1 MRVLITGAGGFVGG
15 HLATFLCRET
25 PLELHGTLLNG
36 ETRPELATLGVA
48 THTLD
53 LRDAGSVQRLLA
65 DVRPERIY
73 HLAGQAYVPQSFETP
88 WETLEINVRGPLN
101 LFQALHEL
109 NLTDTRILV
118 IGSAEM
124 YGLVRPEQS
133 PLTEATPFAPPSPYS
148 VSKIAQD
155 MLALQFFLS
164 YKMFTVRMRPF
175 NHIGPGQNIRFAVS
189 AFASQIAQIELG
201 LAEPVVYAGDL
212 SAERDFT
219 DVRDIVRAY
228 YLALERG
235 EPGAAYN
242 VCSGVAHKMSTVLER
257 LITLSTHPIRVA
269 IDEARLR
276 PVEIPR
282 LVGDFSALHKQTGWQ
297 PQISFDQTLQD
308 VLADWR
314 QRLRAPQTD
323 SQTL

>member
-1 MRVLITGAGGFVGG
+1 MRALITGAGGFVGG
-15 HLATFLCRET
+15 HLTTFLCRET
-25 PLELHGTLLNG
+25 PFELHGTVLNG
-36 ETRPELATLGVA
+36 ENRPELAALGMA
-48 THTLD
+48 LHTID
-53 LRDAGSVQRLLA
+53 LRDSDAVRRLLA
-65 DVRPERIY
+65 DVRPDRIY
-73 HLAGQAYVPQSFETP
+73 HLAGQAYVPRSFEAP

-101 LFQALHEL
+101 VLQALHDL

-118 IGSAEM
+118 VGSAEM
-124 YGLVRPEQS
+124 YGLVRPEQL
-133 PLTEATPFAPPSPYS
+133 PLTEAASFAPPSPYS

-155 MLALQFFLS
+155 MLALQFHLS
-164 YKMFTVRMRPF
+164 YQMFTVRMRPF

-201 LAEPVVYAGDL
+201 LTEPVVYVGDL

-242 VCSGVAHKMSTVLER
+242 VCSGVAHKMSAVLDR
-257 LITLSTHPIRVA
+257 LIALSAVPIKVA
-269 IDEARLR
+269 IDPARLR
-276 PVEIPR
+276 PVEIPC
-282 LVGDFSALHKQTGWQ
+282 LVGDFSALRQQTGWQ
-297 PQISFDQTLQD
+297 PQIAFDQTLQD
-308 VLADWR
+308 VLTDWR

-323 SQTL
+323 PQTP